1 MNAEFNDDEPI
12 REGSNLQAFLYTLRK
27 AHIELEGVD
36 AVRARFAKIRSRR
49 HAREYF
55 DEVMPELIDER
66 KRRKGEKMNSVLRML
81 LAV

>member
-1 MNAEFNDDEPI
+1 MNAELEIHDDEPI

-36 AVRARFAKIRSRR
+36 AVRTRFERIKSKR

-55 DEVMPELIDER
+55 DEIMPRLLEER
-66 KRRKGEKMNSVLRML
+66 KKRRNKR
-81 LAV
+81 